1 MQKNKSAQK
10 KKFIA
15 PEFWI
20 GFLLGITVVAIGFF
34 VYFRFFSPVKF
45 PPENKKIDPALAECM
60 FKYYDKCNSYT
71 CEVTCDFCLFLSE
84 KEECLAKAEECRN
97 RCSDEYC
104 SCMVSY
110 CPDFDKLMDE

>member
-34 VYFRFFSPVKF
+34 VYFRFFSPSNFHLKT
-45 PPENKKIDPALAECM
+45 K
-60 FKYYDKCNSYT
+60 
-71 CEVTCDFCLFLSE
+71 
-84 KEECLAKAEECRN
+84 R
-97 RCSDEYC
+97 
-104 SCMVSY
+104 
-110 CPDFDKLMDE
+110 